1 MPEHDRLE
9 LPGDGRQRIFEVRLH
24 GGAVVRA
31 GADRLLGE
39 VAERA
44 RQRDDRGMG
53 EQLLADPAPGA
64 GVELLDLGQLL
75 GHFAKLLDAPA
86 PAVDVADRRQRKPL
100 GIGQRGG
107 DEEILAAG
115 LDARASHRDRLR
127 LRLARMRPAPFAPGI
142 LAWKRPRDALAF
154 AAFDEPL
161 ELRRAAALQA
171 VRAVDIPADMVP

>member
-1 MPEHDRLE
+1 MPST
-9 LPGDGRQRIFEVRLH
+9 IFET
-24 GGAVVRA
+24 ASAASRA

-44 RQRDDRGMG
+44 RRRDDRGMG

-64 GVELLDLGQLL
+64 GVELLDLDQLL

-115 LDARASHRDRLR
+115 FDAR
-127 LRLARMRPAPFAPGI
+127 
-142 LAWKRPRDALAF
+142 AF

>member
-1 MPEHDRLE
+1 
-9 LPGDGRQRIFEVRLH
+9 
-24 GGAVVRA
+24 
-31 GADRLLGE
+31 
-39 VAERA
+39 
-44 RQRDDRGMG
+44 MG

-75 GHFAKLLDAPA
+75 GHFVQLLDAPA
-86 PAVDVADRRQRKPL
+86 PAVDVAGRRQR
-100 GIGQRGG
+100 
-107 DEEILAAG
+107 
-115 LDARASHRDRLR
+115 
-127 LRLARMRPAPFAPGI
+127 RLARMRPAPFAPGI